1 MRRLNSLLQ
10 FTWFGYSK
18 QLGRPVDRSTEPVQT
33 RQMKQCTGKFSAV
46 PPERLQGER
55 RECVDEQA
63 IPEDSCEWEI
73 KKGVHGL

>member
-1 MRRLNSLLQ
+1 
-10 FTWFGYSK
+10 
-18 QLGRPVDRSTEPVQT
+18 
-33 RQMKQCTGKFSAV
+33 MKQCTGKFSAV